1 MLWIFFSFLGWLYM
15 SFDIRNNAM
24 ETHYFHLFIELQ
36 SHLILWEK
44 FPWKSS
50 WFFPVII
57 SLQYLIQGKFV
68 IEYPKIDEE
77 SASCCEPM
85 QSISL
90 KYLQLKNFL
99 AKKTRVESTIELI
112 MANESINDCAKK
124 NLNLYGFF
132 CIIDKLNSWHFT
144 QKLSLLSLKMHATY
158 I

>member
-1 MLWIFFSFLGWLYM
+1 
-15 SFDIRNNAM
+15 M

-124 NLNLYGFF
+124 
-132 CIIDKLNSWHFT
+132 T
-144 QKLSLLSLKMHATY
+144 
-158 I
+158 